1 MNKKDGTAPKRSNL
15 GRTPKKDPA
24 TNNYMVRLNS
34 EDNARFLTLFEQSG
48 MRTKAHFIVA
58 RIFNKEFK
66 VININKAAVDYYTR
80 LTSLY
85 SQFRAIGVNYNQVVK
100 VLNSNFTEKK
110 ALAFLYRL
118 EKQTMELVA
127 LNRQIIELTK
137 EFEQEWLQKLM

>member
-1 MNKKDGTAPKRSNL
+1 MNKKDETAPKRSNL
-15 GRTPKKDPA
+15 GRIPMKDPA
-24 TNNYMVRLNS
+24 TNNYMVRFNS
-34 EDNARFLTLFEQSG
+34 EDNARFLTLFEHSG

-137 EFEQEWLQKLM
+137 EFEQKWLRK